1 MEIDDQFFRHG
12 VEDSIV
18 LLGDDDLSVFK
29 IKVDYGSLRAK
40 STELDGDLF
49 NGSETAVNPHS
60 SPDGWHDMEN
70 YDFPETGQ
78 RLRLAGLEP
87 LPLNSMCPYIPSW
100 SLSSEPLHDRTST
113 KGVDARRASSEATV
127 SHFACPQSRLDAA
140 PERRQRTSSVKGI
153 ILILVE
159 A

>member
-1 MEIDDQFFRHG
+1 
-12 VEDSIV
+12 
-18 LLGDDDLSVFK
+18 
-29 IKVDYGSLRAK
+29 
-40 STELDGDLF
+40 
-49 NGSETAVNPHS
+49 
-60 SPDGWHDMEN
+60 MEN
-70 YDFPETGQ
+70 YDFPETGE

-87 LPLNSMCPYIPSW
+87 LPLNFMCPYIPSW

-140 PERRQRTSSVKGI
+140 PERRQRKSSVKRI